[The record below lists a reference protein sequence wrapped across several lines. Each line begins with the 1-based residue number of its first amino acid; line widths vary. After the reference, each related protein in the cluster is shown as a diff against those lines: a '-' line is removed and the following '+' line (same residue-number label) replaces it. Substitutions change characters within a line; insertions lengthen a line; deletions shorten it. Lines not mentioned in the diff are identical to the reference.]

1 MSSAG
6 PLRELNPRQ
15 RSAVTHGAAQADGR
29 FCAGP
34 LLVIAGAGTGK
45 TGTLAHRVAHLLV
58 AGVRP
63 ERILLLTFS
72 RRAAAEMT
80 SRAEH
85 IIAGARRASAASCAG
100 PRIVLP
106 WSGTFHAIGARML
119 RLHASRLGLDPAF
132 GVLDRGDA
140 ADLLDLLRHELGLSR
155 GERRFPGK
163 DTCLA
168 IYSQRVNTGHA
179 LEEVLSAQFPWCR
192 DLHDPLRGLFRAY
205 VERKQAHRVL
215 DFDDLLLYW
224 CQMLEDPAMAR
235 QASAGFDHVLVDEY
249 QDTNVLQARIL
260 AALRPDGDGLTVV
273 GDDAQAIYSFRG
285 ATVDNILGFA
295 KQFAAPAVVVT
306 LEDNYR
312 STAPILAAANA
323 LMAGADRQ
331 YRKSLR
337 ACRDGGAR
345 PQLVTVTDDVAQ
357 AGFVVDRVLEHR
369 EAGILLRHQAVLFRN
384 AHHSD
389 LLEIELMRRNVPFVK
404 YGGLKFLEAAHV
416 KDLLAILRWADNP
429 HNGIAAFRV
438 LKLLQGFGPATA
450 ARAFARMS
458 ARGHDFAALHGFDA
472 PVASG
477 PAWPAFV
484 ELLVALSGPA
494 VPWSGQVG
502 RVRQWYEPLLER
514 LYDSAAVRAADLD
527 MLERLSGQYPDR
539 ERFLTELTLDPPQVT
554 GDLAG
559 DPLRDDDY
567 LVLSTVHSAKGQ
579 EWDAVY
585 LLCVADG
592 NFPSEFATGNPA
604 GVDEERRLL
613 YVAMTRARDWLY
625 LMEPQRYYV
634 TAQSRRGDRHVYG
647 ARSRFLDES
656 VLACLDRRAFRGTA
670 PVDPAGCPESDAGAP
685 LDVARRALEMW

>member
-6 PLRELNPRQ
+6 HLRALNPRQ
-15 RSAVTHGAAQADGR
+15 RAAATHGSQQADGR
-29 FCAGP
+29 FLAGP

-80 SRAEH
+80 RRAEQ
-85 IIAGARRASAASCAG
+85 IVAEAYRARAPSGAG

-106 WSGTFHAIGARML
+106 WSGTFHAVGARML
-119 RLHASRLGLDPAF
+119 RAHATRLGLDPAF

-168 IYSQRVNTGHA
+168 IYSQCVNTRRT
-179 LEEVLSAQFPWCR
+179 LEQVLAAQFPWCR
-192 DLHDPLRGLFRAY
+192 DQHDALRGLFRAY

-224 CQMLEDPAMAR
+224 QKMLEEPAMA
-235 QASAGFDHVLVDEY
+235 QEASGWFDHVLVDEY
-249 QDTNVLQARIL
+249 QDTNVLQARVL
-260 AALRPDGDGLTVV
+260 AALRPGGDGLTVV

-285 ATVDNILGFA
+285 ATVDNILEFA
-295 KQFAAPAVVVT
+295 EQFAAPTVVM

-312 STAPILAAANA
+312 STGPILAAANA
-323 LMAGADRQ
+323 LMTGAHRQ
-331 YRKSLR
+331 YRKSLCASR
-337 ACRDGGAR
+337 EGGTR

-357 AGFVVDRVLEHR
+357 AAFVVDRVLEHR
-369 EAGILLRHQAVLFRN
+369 EAGILLRRQAVLFRN

-429 HNGIAAFRV
+429 HNGIAAFRA

-450 ARAFARMS
+450 ARAFGRVS
-458 ARGHDFAALHGFDA
+458 ACGHDLAALRGFDA

-477 PAWPAFV
+477 PAWLAFV

-494 VPWSGQVG
+494 VPWQGQVG
-502 RVRQWYEPLLER
+502 RVRRWYEPLLER
-514 LYDSAAVRAADLD
+514 LYESASVRAADLD
-527 MLERLSGQYPDR
+527 MLEQLSGQYPDR

-592 NFPSEFATGNPA
+592 SFPSEFATGDPA
-604 GVDEERRLL
+604 GIDEERRLL

-647 ARSRFLDES
+647 ARSRFLEEN
-656 VLACLDRRAFRGTA
+656 VLACLERRAFRRAEPGDA
-670 PVDPAGCPESDAGAP
+670 AGCPETDGGAR
-685 LDVARRALEMW
+685 LDLARRALEMW